1 MKSSGNNDR
10 TGVYTGCHRRLGHDF
25 TPRLQPSRLRIIMAS
40 RKLILFDIDGT
51 LLTTNGRGRDAFR
64 SAIEDTFDRPF
75 DDSQVSFSGKT
86 DQQILSEILRTMGIA
101 GVPGD
106 PSWTKA
112 LDLYRSFMRER
123 LTTREVV
130 VLPGVHALLTRL
142 GEIQHIQL
150 GLLTGNLEDMA
161 YHKLRLAS
169 LDAHFPFGAFGSD
182 HADRYEL
189 PAIAVARAADH
200 VGYGY
205 EGEEVVIVGDTEHD
219 IGCAKAASAL
229 AVAVCTG
236 HASRE
241 DLVQFGPHVI
251 MDDLSETDA
260 FLRAVVDRP

>member
-1 MKSSGNNDR
+1 M
-10 TGVYTGCHRRLGHDF
+10 
-25 TPRLQPSRLRIIMAS
+25 PS

-51 LLTTNGRGRDAFR
+51 LLTTNGRGRAAFR
-64 SAIEDTFDRPF
+64 TAIEDTFDRPF

-86 DQQILSEILRTMGIA
+86 DQQILGEILQAMGIS

-106 PSWTKA
+106 RAWTQA
-112 LDLYRSFMRER
+112 LDLYRSFMRAR
-123 LTTREVV
+123 LTAREVV
-130 VLPGVHALLTRL
+130 VLPGVRELLKRL
-142 GEIQHIQL
+142 GEIPHIQL

-182 HADRYEL
+182 HADRYQL

-200 VGYGY
+200 VGYDY
-205 EGEEVVIVGDTEHD
+205 EGEQVVIVGDTEHD

-236 HASRE
+236 RASRAE
-241 DLVQFGPHVI
+241 LECFSPHVI
-251 MDDLSETDA
+251 MDDLSETDR
-260 FLRAVVDRP
+260 FLRVVVDRP